1 MTLKIFKA
9 IVVSLIPNYVLGKN
23 RNVFLREVNAKIDQL
38 KRKWNRHHYHPNYSI
53 ILLLLSVF
61 ECLRMSKARC

>member
-1 MTLKIFKA
+1 MTLKMFKA

-38 KRKWNRHHYHPNYSI
+38 KRKWYRLHYHPNYCI